1 MSFAVVHQDLFL
13 PPWSLALN
21 LSMLAAPIGACI
33 TTREGLPVSTSASAA
48 SRRIKPTLDTKFH
61 IDYEWWNREEQ
72 ELRVYLLSHLAPEQ
86 RAFFAEHRET
96 EEVDWIDPVTAEVKK
111 IDALQRALHEASQ
124 KTDFITA
131 HTSLVD
137 AVFRV
142 FLANNN
148 TPLTPVELSER
159 IGRPP
164 MTILRTLT
172 GATVYKGIRPLI
184 DDDE

>member
-1 MSFAVVHQDLFL
+1 
-13 PPWSLALN
+13 
-21 LSMLAAPIGACI
+21 
-33 TTREGLPVSTSASAA
+33 VSTSASAA

-61 IDYEWWNREEQ
+61 IDYDWWNRNEQ
-72 ELRVYLLSHLAPEQ
+72 ELRIYLLSHLEPDQ
-86 RAFFAEHRET
+86 RTFFVEHRDT
-96 EEVDWIDPVTAEVKK
+96 EEIDWIDPVTAEVKK

-124 KTDFITA
+124 KPGFITA

-148 TPLTPVELSER
+148 QPLTPVELGEK

-172 GATVYKGIRPLI
+172 GGTVYKGIRPLI
-184 DDDE
+184 DDEA